1 MHHKC
6 SVGSLSSPSSSSP
19 SLQSSRLH
27 LNRHLCRHRLCSRT
41 AAGDDRPPH
50 NPHPHPLLLRPS
62 RSCPDL
68 LLVGGITIPPLKICV
83 QSSRPPSFSL
93 LKRFIV
99 VWGGRGRTSSMSSSP
114 LGSFVITSP
123 PSPPRSAASSK
134 PLPDNRRYVA
144 CWERSWEGSVRPLAE
159 EDSVLGG
166 RLNRMQ
172 QKKKQ
177 NIIFLFH
184 VEAQAGPTI

>member
-27 LNRHLCRHRLCSRT
+27 LNRHLCRHRLRSRA
-41 AAGDDRPPH
+41 AAGDGRPPH

-62 RSCPDL
+62 RSCSDL

-83 QSSRPPSFSL
+83 QSSRPPSFSS

-99 VWGGRGRTSSMSSSP
+99 VGVGRRRRRHLLSDCCRCHRFLTLPTKVCS
-114 LGSFVITSP
+114 IQQT
-123 PSPPRSAASSK
+123 PPRQ
-134 PLPDNRRYVA
+134 LPI
-144 CWERSWEGSVRPLAE
+144 C
-159 EDSVLGG
+159 SVLG
-166 RLNRMQ
+166 
-172 QKKKQ
+172 
-177 NIIFLFH
+177 
-184 VEAQAGPTI
+184 